1 MVVNNT
7 ADVTSRLPMAFVAG
21 IQSSV
26 YLEAMFYYNDILYEV
41 SEFNNAHNMV
51 KSTVIQD
58 RNVADIILP
67 IEVVQNLV
75 SMFGR

>member
-7 ADVTSRLPMAFVAG
+7 ANVTSRLPMAFVAG

-26 YLEAMFYYNDILYEV
+26 YLEAMFYYNVILYEV
-41 SEFNNAHNMV
+41 SKINTAHNMV
-51 KSTVIQD
+51 KSTAIQVPD
-58 RNVADIILP
+58 VADIILP